1 MGQVT
6 DTIKYPLK
14 GLKLN
19 STLDSLV
26 VFVEYKEV
34 KNEDNNQE
42 YLEVIYLKDKP
53 KRITSKENKIILDIN
68 EYSKYPEVPSK
79 LYQLMKFKDQM
90 VIRDQRRTGLVIVSL

>member
-1 MGQVT
+1 
-6 DTIKYPLK
+6 
-14 GLKLN
+14 
-19 STLDSLV
+19 